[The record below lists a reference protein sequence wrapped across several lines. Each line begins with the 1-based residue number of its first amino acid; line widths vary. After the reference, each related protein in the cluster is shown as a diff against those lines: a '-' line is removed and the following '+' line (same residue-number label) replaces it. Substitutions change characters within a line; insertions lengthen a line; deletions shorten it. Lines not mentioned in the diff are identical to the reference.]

1 MNFEHLQFSAF
12 LRAFTQLKNQSFG
25 FLFGAGCSVSSGVPA
40 AWRCIWDWKKSLYV
54 SYNSA
59 NVRISVD
66 SESDRRE
73 IQRWCNSQP
82 GYPPED
88 SENEYVFY
96 AEEAF
101 SDENLR
107 RNYFES
113 LFENATPSV
122 GYALLPLLNQLGP
135 LKSVWTTNF
144 DRLTMTAF
152 AQANIMAHEVSIFD
166 QDSIFEISTRNKFY
180 HVSLH
185 GDYRY
190 SKLKNTE
197 KELYQQESPF
207 VDAMSS
213 YFVDKHLVVM
223 GYSGRDKS
231 LMTALKSVY
240 SRRGAGMLYWI
251 GRTPEPSPKVAELLA
266 EANKHQRKAFYIQGP
281 VFDETISRMVKVA
294 YNDDDD
300 VLRKVRLIENSHC
313 KEHTTKIKFEIP
325 NPASDYSLFAST
337 SLYPISVPNICYVF
351 ELAVASDKKWETVK
365 QCIKNKNI
373 SAILHEGKT
382 FAIGSYDEII
392 KSFSGLFSGVLIP
405 TPVSIDLYS
414 ENKMLRRLLKNALL
428 IGISNHSSLKIDFKK
443 SILWDSSR
451 HYRINQYVYHAIK
464 IKIEFLKCFGKTQL
478 FLSIN
483 PTLYFDCNYPE
494 SQKKDLCREFIS
506 SLKNFDYKNEILY
519 WENRL
524 FNGGHCRFS
533 LDDSG
538 IFKFVISR
546 NCAYSGII
554 SDLPIRQIP
563 TGFDVKRLCFSGIKI
578 PEPTLLFANNGN
590 MVNCAN
596 PMSGLIQN
604 MPYDFIS
611 KVLPPEPI
619 DIGVICPANS
629 SPTFEK
635 FLRPLSFGNIPAR
648 GKDYY
653 QAYTGFQNVYK
664 TPIHIPSIDSDL
676 WIRCRD
682 NQSDA
687 RVLADNIFRALESL
701 VQKSKNCVVLI
712 YFPES
717 WNKLKSFKIGSQDI
731 DFHDYIKSLA
741 AQQNIPTQIIEERT
755 IKSSHSILRCNIYWW
770 LSLAIFVKSGR
781 IPWTLGSLDNQSA
794 YAGIGYCMDNNPNKG
809 HQIIIG
815 CSHLFNCHGEGL
827 KFRLKRIEDTS
838 LCDRKNPYLTEDE
851 AYYFGLNIIDMF
863 KSSMTNMPKRV
874 VIHKRTTFKKQE
886 ISGLVRALSPYVQDI
901 DLITIEESSIRM
913 INEICETQGF
923 KPHSYPVFRGT
934 CIPVTDYQAL
944 LWTHG
949 TLPSIRQNYWYLVG
963 SKGIPVPLMITRCYG
978 KTDLSIIAA
987 EILSFTKLNWNTFE
1001 YHTKLPATIE
1011 MSNNAA
1017 RIGLLLK
1024 HCNGYSFDSR
1034 LFI

>member
-1 MNFEHLQFSAF
+1 MSFESLSFPSF

-40 AWRCIWDWKKSLYV
+40 AWRCIWDWKKFLYI
-54 SYNSA
+54 SNNSS
-59 NVRISVD
+59 NIRISVD

-82 GYPPED
+82 GYPSEG

-101 SDENLR
+101 PDEHLR

-113 LFENATPSV
+113 LFEDASPSV
-122 GYALLPLLNQLGP
+122 GYALLPLLNQIGP

-144 DRLTMTAF
+144 DRLTMIAF
-152 AQANIMAHEVSIFD
+152 AQANVMAHETSITD

-197 KELYQQESPF
+197 AELYQQESAF
-207 VDAMSS
+207 IDAMSS
-213 YFVDKHLVVM
+213 YFRDKHLVVM

-231 LMTALKSVY
+231 LMSALKSVY
-240 SRRGAGMLYWI
+240 SRMGAGKLYWI
-251 GRTPEPSPKVAELLA
+251 GMASEPAPIVAELLE
-266 EANKHQRKAFYIQGP
+266 EANKNQRKAYYIQGP

-294 YNDDDD
+294 YNDDEDI
-300 VLRKVRLIENSHC
+300 LREVRKIENSHC
-313 KEHTTKIKFEIP
+313 QEQPVKTKFEIP
-325 NPASDYSLFAST
+325 NSSNGYSLYAST

-351 ELAVASDKKWETVK
+351 ELTVAPDKKWETVK

-373 SAILHEGKT
+373 SAILHEGKV
-382 FAIGSYDEII
+382 FAFGSHDEIAA
-392 KSFSGLFSGVLIP
+392 SFPGIISGTLIP
-405 TPVSIDLYS
+405 TPISTDLYR
-414 ENKMLRRLLKNALL
+414 EKKILRRLIKNALL

-443 SILWDSSR
+443 SILWDRDLKYSNNLSI
-451 HYRINQYVYHAIK
+451 YKAIRIKVK
-464 IKIEFLKCFGKTQL
+464 FLKCADRTQL

-483 PTLYFDCNYPE
+483 PTLYFDNNYSD
-494 SQKKDLCREFIS
+494 SQKKDTCREYLS
-506 SLKNFDYKNEILY
+506 KLKNSDYKNETLY
-519 WENRL
+519 WESRL
-524 FNGGHCRFS
+524 FNGLHCRFA
-533 LDDSG
+533 LDNLEV
-538 IFKFVISR
+538 FKFGISR
-546 NCAYSGII
+546 NCAYSGIV
-554 SDLPIRQIP
+554 SDAPNKSLPS
-563 TGFDVKRLCFSGIKI
+563 GFDTNRLCFGGVKI
-578 PEPTLLFANNGN
+578 PEPALLFANNGYI
-590 MVNCAN
+590 VESAN
-596 PMSGLIQN
+596 PMLGLVQN
-604 MPYDFIS
+604 SPFDFIS
-611 KVLPPEPI
+611 KILPPESI
-619 DIGVICPANS
+619 DVGVICPVS
-629 SPTFEK
+629 SSLAFEN
-635 FLRPLSFGNIPAR
+635 FLRPLSIGNIPAR

-653 QAYTGFQNVYK
+653 HGYTGFQNVYK
-664 TPIHIPSIDSDL
+664 TPIHIPSINSDL

-682 NQSDA
+682 TQLDS
-687 RVLADNIFRALESL
+687 RGLADNIFKALGSL
-701 VQKSKNCVVLI
+701 AQKSKNCVALI
-712 YFPES
+712 YFPNS
-717 WNKLKSFKIGSQDI
+717 WNHLKSFKIGNQEV

-755 IKSSHSILRCNIYWW
+755 IRSSSSILSCNIYWW

-781 IPWTLGSLDNQSA
+781 IPWTLGSLDSKSA
-794 YAGIGYCMDNNPNKG
+794 YAGIGYCMDSTQNKG
-809 HQIIIG
+809 KQVIIG

-838 LCDRKNPYLTEDE
+838 MFDRKNPYLTENE

-863 KSSMTNMPKRV
+863 RRSMTDMPKRV
-874 VIHKRTTFKKQE
+874 VIHKRTIFKHQE

-901 DLITIEESSIRM
+901 DLITIEESSIKM
-913 INEICETQGF
+913 INEINESYGF
-923 KPHSYPVFRGT
+923 RPHSYPIFRGT
-934 CIPVTDYQAL
+934 CIPVSDYQAL

-949 TLPSIRQNYWYLVG
+949 TLPSIRPGNWYFVG
-963 SKGIPVPLMITRCYG
+963 SKGIPSPLTITRCYG
-978 KTDLSIIAA
+978 KTDLSVIAS